1 MGFLSLPVFIFI
13 VILGMG
19 LEQAPNT
26 GRWRRV
32 FLNTSNLKAVDEN
45 KASIQKWLKD
55 MDPVRDPEDD
65 RVRLVRHVMKN
76 LLKAIQ
82 SDGKSLKPFLC
93 DKVMETRGITSDRAD
108 QSSLTT
114 VNKGS
119 INVHVSKQLDI
130 NAFAIFTQDI
140 AISSGMLE
148 VIDFDEDLTAAVLAH
163 ELAHIIQDHSCEP
176 QSLRDLLI
184 YGIQWS
190 LWGMHMHLG
199 PSMSCLPIAFASTRA
214 TMIKN
219 PMKQAL
225 EIEADMISLKIMALA
240 GYDPIHA
247 ARFYDKFAAIDEKI
261 LLSSAPT
268 KKSQNSSRTTM
279 TTIKTAS
286 KTLDKVMKQQNQQLM
301 AYAQRRWY
309 HSTHPSSRLRQQ
321 YLTADMYEVREKF
334 RMSEELRSQP
344 IERFCVLVE
353 NQGVLSA
360 RMGELKARVKTVLH
374 CIRDVLVAINR
385 S

>member
-1 MGFLSLPVFIFI
+1 
-13 VILGMG
+13 MG

-26 GRWRRV
+26 GRWRRI
-32 FLNTSNLKAVDEN
+32 FLNTSNPKAVDGN

-163 ELAHIIQDHSCEP
+163 ELAHIIQDHSREP

-184 YGIQWS
+184 S
-190 LWGMHMHLG
+190 
-199 PSMSCLPIAFASTRA
+199 

-286 KTLDKVMKQQNQQLM
+286 KTLDEVMKQQNQQLM

-344 IERFCVLVE
+344 IERFCALIE

-360 RMGELKARVKTVLH
+360 RMGELKAGVKTVLH